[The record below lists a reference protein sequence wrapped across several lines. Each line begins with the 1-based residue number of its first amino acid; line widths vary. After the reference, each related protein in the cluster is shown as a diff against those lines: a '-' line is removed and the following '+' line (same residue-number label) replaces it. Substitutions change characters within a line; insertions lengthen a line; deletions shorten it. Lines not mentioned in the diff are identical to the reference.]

1 MGEDVRN
8 SVKIVLL
15 NKNNDLLLLF
25 TDDNAIKTTE
35 GKYGGSFYQLV
46 GGKIEEGETILEAAK
61 RELFEETGLTS
72 ENVKFYKVIWYG
84 NLDLNIH
91 GKLTHINQQ
100 FILARTS
107 SDSVTLKNLTE
118 EEKKTCKKLCWMSL
132 DEIKNS
138 EVTIYPKRL
147 PMYLEDILNGKDS
160 SEPILI
166 DLS

>member
-1 MGEDVRN
+1 M
-8 SVKIVLL
+8 
-15 NKNNDLLLLF
+15 
-25 TDDNAIKTTE
+25 
-35 GKYGGSFYQLV
+35 
-46 GGKIEEGETILEAAK
+46 
-61 RELFEETGLTS
+61 
-72 ENVKFYKVIWYG
+72 
-84 NLDLNIH
+84 DLNIY

-147 PMYLEDILNGKDS
+147 PMYLEDILNGKDP